1 MGSTEGGH
9 QPQQS
14 RRKITRARGEPRSI
28 KGSTELEQISEAT
41 VRNSAGFLPYKYRIQ
56 PDTRSAASMNLNSP
70 YATRTPIRV

>member
-41 VRNSAGFLPYKYRIQ
+41 VRNSAGFLPHKYRIQ
-56 PDTRSAASMNLNSP
+56 PEIRLTASVNLNSS
-70 YATRTPIRV
+70 YATRALIRA